1 MADTNSTTSTL
12 NNLLLA
18 WFSRKIIATLVPK
31 TPLIEFAQRDELP
44 LRTGTTATF
53 NGWNRITGASSTL
66 TEGTANSL
74 VALSSRRVVGTIAG
88 YGRGVKLTDL
98 ATMTTIFD
106 AVNGAMERLADSAAE
121 TVERMCQMGI
131 FKADINKNQVSTTNF
146 SGYMSS
152 PASAFS
158 AVTGT
163 HNLSDLQMQF
173 PATFGTSCT
182 ALSAVSKTA
191 PSVSARLSVYSV
203 RKTITVLRGKFAK
216 PFADG
221 YFVGYAHPNA
231 LHCLMKDPTWK
242 DWNQYQNSKET
253 MYKGEVGM
261 AVNGVRFVQS
271 ALCPR
276 YATAAHSVN
285 ATFIFGQQA
294 FGFTSLDGNVKM
306 IVARGPDKSDP
317 FDQQHGP
324 AEEESSTAINLNIGQ
339 PPEAEETEAVL
350 LCLAA

>member
-1 MADTNSTTSTL
+1 MADTNTTTTTL

-44 LRTGTTATF
+44 LRTGITATF
-53 NGWNRITGASSTL
+53 NGWNRITAASSTL

-74 VALSSRRVVGTIAG
+74 IALSSRKVTGTIAG

-98 ATMTTIFD
+98 TTMTTIFD

-121 TVERMCQMGI
+121 TVEVMCQMGI
-131 FKADINKNQVSTTNF
+131 FKADIALNRATSILSV
-146 SGYMSS
+146 YMSS
-152 PASAFS
+152 PASAFC

-163 HNLSDLQMQF
+163 KNTSNKQFQF
-173 PATFGTSCT
+173 PAVFGFSGTK
-182 ALSAVSKTA
+182 LSGINASA
-191 PSVSARLSVYSV
+191 PSTSAQLSVFSV
-203 RKTITVLRGKFAK
+203 RKTVTKLRGVFAK

-231 LHCLMKDPTWK
+231 LHSLMKDPTWK

-276 YATAAHSVN
+276 YAATAHSVN
-285 ATFIFGQQA
+285 LTFIFGQQA

-306 IVARGPDKSDP
+306 IVARGPDKNDP
-317 FDQQHGP
+317 FDQFTDVTYKIYGVALALNP
-324 AEEESSTAINLNIGQ
+324 SAGRILFTAENI
-339 PPEAEETEAVL
+339 
-350 LCLAA
+350 

>member
-1 MADTNSTTSTL
+1 MADTNTTTTTN

-66 TEGTANSL
+66 SEGTANSL
-74 VALSSRRVVGTIAG
+74 IALSSRKVTGTIAG

-98 ATMTTIFD
+98 STMTYIFD

-131 FKADINKNQVSTTNF
+131 YKADINKNQASTTCF
-146 SGYMSS
+146 SSYMSS
-152 PASAFS
+152 VTSAFCS
-158 AVTGT
+158 TTGT
-163 HNLSDLQMQF
+163 HNGDLQFQF
-173 PATFGTSCT
+173 PAIFGASVSR
-182 ALSAVSKTA
+182 LSAVSATA
-191 PSVSARLSVYSV
+191 PTTSAQLSVYSV
-203 RKTITVLRGKFAK
+203 RKTVTALRGRYAK

-231 LHCLMKDPTWK
+231 LHTLMKDNTWK

-271 ALCPR
+271 ALAPR
-276 YATAAHSVN
+276 YAVAAHSVN
-285 ATFIFGQQA
+285 GVFIFGQQA

-317 FDQQHGP
+317 FDQFVDVTYKIYGV
-324 AEEESSTAINLNIGQ
+324 AVALNPSAGRILFVH
-339 PPEAEETEAVL
+339 EKL
-350 LCLAA
+350 

>member
-1 MADTNSTTSTL
+1 MADTNTTSTSL

-44 LRTGTTATF
+44 LRTGVTATF

-66 TEGTANSL
+66 SEGTANSL
-74 VALSSRRVVGTIAG
+74 ISLSSRKVSGTIAG

-131 FKADINKNQVSTTNF
+131 YKANINANQLSTALLSAT
-146 SGYMSS
+146 MSS
-152 PASAFS
+152 PASSFA

-163 HNLSDLQMQF
+163 SGNTNLQFQF
-173 PATFGTSCT
+173 PVVFGASTT
-182 ALSAVSKTA
+182 RLSAVSATA
-191 PSVSARLSVYSV
+191 PTFSAMLSVFSV
-203 RKTITVLRGKFAK
+203 RKTVTKLRAVFAK

-231 LHCLMKDPTWK
+231 LHTLMKDTTWK

-271 ALCPR
+271 ALAPR
-276 YATAAHSVN
+276 YAVAAHSVN
-285 ATFIFGQQA
+285 AVFIFGQQA

-306 IVARGPDKSDP
+306 IVARGPDKNDP
-317 FDQQHGP
+317 FDQFVDVTYKIYGV
-324 AEEESSTAINLNIGQ
+324 AVALNPSAGRI
-339 PPEAEETEAVL
+339 L
-350 LCLAA
+350 LVHEKL

>member
-1 MADTNSTTSTL
+1 MADTNTTTTTL
-12 NNLLLA
+12 NNMLLS

-66 TEGTANSL
+66 SEGTANSL
-74 VALSSRRVVGTIAG
+74 IALSSRKVSGTIAG

-98 ATMTTIFD
+98 TTMTTIFD

-131 FKADINKNQVSTTNF
+131 YKADINKNQVSTTNF
-146 SGYMSS
+146 SAYMSS
-152 PASAFS
+152 VASAFC
-158 AVTGT
+158 ATTGT
-163 HNLSDLQMQF
+163 EANDIQFQF
-173 PATFGTSCT
+173 PAIFGASVTR
-182 ALSAVSKTA
+182 LSAVSKTA
-191 PSVSARLSVYSV
+191 PTFSAMLSTYSI
-203 RKTITVLRGKFAK
+203 RKTVTVLRGKFAK

-231 LHCLMKDPTWK
+231 LHTLMKDTNWK

-271 ALCPR
+271 ALAPR
-276 YATAAHSVN
+276 YAVTAHSVN
-285 ATFIFGQQA
+285 AVFIFGQQA

-306 IVARGPDKSDP
+306 IVARGPDKNDP
-317 FDQQHGP
+317 FDQFVDVTYKIYGV
-324 AEEESSTAINLNIGQ
+324 AVALNPSAGR
-339 PPEAEETEAVL
+339 L
-350 LCLAA
+350 LFVHEKL

>member
-1 MADTNSTTSTL
+1 MADTNTTTSSL

-53 NGWNRITGASSTL
+53 NGWNRITAASSTL
-66 TEGTANSL
+66 AEGTVNSL
-74 VALSSRRVVGTIAG
+74 IALSSRKVSATIAG

-98 ATMTTIFD
+98 TTMTTIFD

-131 FKADINKNQVSTTNF
+131 FKANINANQVTSILST
-146 SGYMSS
+146 YMSS
-152 PASAFS
+152 PVSGFC

-163 HNLSDLQMQF
+163 SNASNLQFQF
-173 PATFGTSCT
+173 PGVFGASVTR
-182 ALSAVSKTA
+182 LSAINAAA
-191 PSVSARLSVYSV
+191 PTTSAQLSVFAV
-203 RKTITVLRGKFAK
+203 RKTVTKLRGVFAK

-231 LHCLMKDPTWK
+231 LHSLMKDNTWK

-271 ALCPR
+271 AICPR
-276 YATAAHSVN
+276 YAATAHSVN
-285 ATFIFGQQA
+285 LTFIFGQQA

-306 IVARGPDKSDP
+306 IVARGPDKNDP
-317 FDQQHGP
+317 FDQFTDVTYKIYGVGVALNP
-324 AEEESSTAINLNIGQ
+324 SAGRILYTAEKVS
-339 PPEAEETEAVL
+339 
-350 LCLAA
+350 

>member
-1 MADTNSTTSTL
+1 MADTNTTTTS
-12 NNLLLA
+12 NGNLLLA

-53 NGWNRITGASSTL
+53 NGWNRITAASSTL
-66 TEGTANSL
+66 SEGTANSL
-74 VALSSRRVVGTIAG
+74 IALSSRKVSGTIVG

-98 ATMTTIFD
+98 ATMTYIFD

-131 FKADINKNQVSTTNF
+131 YKASINGNQLGTILSSV
-146 SGYMSS
+146 MSS
-152 PASAFS
+152 PASAFC

-163 HNLSDLQMQF
+163 SNNTNLQFQF
-173 PATFGTSCT
+173 PVTFGTST
-182 ALSAVSKTA
+182 TRLSAVNATA
-191 PSVSARLSVYSV
+191 PTVSAQLSVYST
-203 RKTITVLRGKFAK
+203 RKTVTVLRGKFAK

-231 LHCLMKDPTWK
+231 LHTLMKDPTWK
-242 DWNQYQNSKET
+242 DWNQYQNSKDT

-271 ALCPR
+271 AIAPR
-276 YATAAHSVN
+276 YATTAHSVN
-285 ATFIFGQQA
+285 LVFIFGQQA

-306 IVARGPDKSDP
+306 IVARGPDKTDP
-317 FDQQHGP
+317 FDQFTDVTYKIYGV
-324 AEEESSTAINLNIGQ
+324 AVALNPSAGRIL
-339 PPEAEETEAVL
+339 AVHEKL
-350 LCLAA
+350 

>member
-1 MADTNSTTSTL
+1 MADTNTTTTSL
-12 NNLLLA
+12 NNLLLS
-18 WFSRKIIATLVPK
+18 WLSRKIIATLVPK

-44 LRTGTTATF
+44 LRTGIMATF

-66 TEGTANSL
+66 SEGVANSL
-74 VALSSRRVVGTIAG
+74 IALSSRKVTATIAG

-98 ATMTTIFD
+98 TTMTTIFD

-131 FKADINKNQVSTTNF
+131 FKANINANQLTSVLST
-146 SGYMSS
+146 YMSS

-158 AVTGT
+158 AITGT
-163 HNLSDLQMQF
+163 TAGSNLQFQF
-173 PATFGTSCT
+173 PVVFGASVTR
-182 ALSAVSKTA
+182 LSAIAALT
-191 PSVSARLSVYSV
+191 PTTSAQLSVFSV
-203 RKTITVLRGKFAK
+203 RKTVTKLRGVFAK

-231 LHCLMKDPTWK
+231 LHSLMKDNTWK

-271 ALCPR
+271 ALAPR
-276 YATAAHSVN
+276 YAAAAHSVN
-285 ATFIFGQQA
+285 LTFIFGQQA

-317 FDQQHGP
+317 FDQFVDVTYKIYGVAVALNP
-324 AEEESSTAINLNIGQ
+324 SAGRILATAEKVN
-339 PPEAEETEAVL
+339 
-350 LCLAA
+350 

>member
-1 MADTNSTTSTL
+1 MADTNTTTSSL
-12 NNLLLA
+12 NNLLLS

-66 TEGTANSL
+66 SEGTANSL
-74 VALSSRRVVGTIAG
+74 IALSSRKVSGTIAG

-98 ATMTTIFD
+98 TTMTTIFD

-131 FKADINKNQVSTTNF
+131 FKAHINKNQVSTTNF
-146 SGYMSS
+146 SAFMSS
-152 PASAFS
+152 LASAFCS
-158 AVTGT
+158 TTGT
-163 HNLSDLQMQF
+163 ENNDIQFQF
-173 PATFGTSCT
+173 PAVIGASVSR
-182 ALSAVSKTA
+182 LSAIGATVATVS
-191 PSVSARLSVYSV
+191 SQLSVYST
-203 RKTITVLRGKFAK
+203 RKTLTKLRGVFSK

-221 YFVGYAHPNA
+221 YYVGYAHPNA

-261 AVNGVRFVQS
+261 AVNGIRFVQS

-276 YATAAHSVN
+276 YAVAAHSIN

-306 IVARGPDKSDP
+306 IVARGPDKNDP
-317 FDQQHGP
+317 FDQFVDVTYKIYGVAVALNP
-324 AEEESSTAINLNIGQ
+324 SAGRILFTAERL
-339 PPEAEETEAVL
+339 
-350 LCLAA
+350 

>member
-1 MADTNSTTSTL
+1 MSDTNTTTTTL

-44 LRTGTTATF
+44 LRTGNTATF
-53 NGWNRITGASSTL
+53 NGWNRITAASSTL

-74 VALSSRRVVGTIAG
+74 IALSSRKVSGTIAG

-98 ATMTTIFD
+98 TTMTTIFD

-121 TVERMCQMGI
+121 TVEVMCQMGI
-131 FKADINKNQVSTTNF
+131 FKADIAANQVTSIL
-146 SGYMSS
+146 SVYMSS
-152 PASAFS
+152 PASAFC

-163 HNLSDLQMQF
+163 KNTSNKQFQF
-173 PATFGTSCT
+173 PAVFGFSGTK
-182 ALSAVSKTA
+182 LSGINASA
-191 PSVSARLSVYSV
+191 PSTSAQLSVYSV
-203 RKTITVLRGKFAK
+203 RKTVTKLRGVYAK

-231 LHCLMKDPTWK
+231 LHSLMKDPTWK

-271 ALCPR
+271 AICPR
-276 YATAAHSVN
+276 YAATAHSVN
-285 ATFIFGQQA
+285 LTFIFGQQA

-306 IVARGPDKSDP
+306 IVARGPDKNDP
-317 FDQQHGP
+317 FDQFTDVTYKIYGVALALNP
-324 AEEESSTAINLNIGQ
+324 SAGRILYTAEKVS
-339 PPEAEETEAVL
+339 
-350 LCLAA
+350 

>member
-1 MADTNSTTSTL
+1 MADTNTTTTSL
-12 NNLLLA
+12 NNLLLS

-66 TEGTANSL
+66 SEGTANSL
-74 VALSSRRVVGTIAG
+74 IALSSRKVSGTIAG

-98 ATMTTIFD
+98 TTMTTIFD

-131 FKADINKNQVSTTNF
+131 YKADINKNQVSTTNF
-146 SGYMSS
+146 SSYMSS
-152 PASAFS
+152 VASAFA

-163 HNLSDLQMQF
+163 HNGDIQFQF
-173 PATFGTSCT
+173 PAVFGASVTR
-182 ALSAVSKTA
+182 LSAVSATA
-191 PSVSARLSVYSV
+191 PTFSAMLSTYSI
-203 RKTITVLRGKFAK
+203 RKTVTVLRSRFAK

-231 LHCLMKDPTWK
+231 LHTLMKDTNWK

-271 ALCPR
+271 ALAPR
-276 YATAAHSVN
+276 YAVAAHSVN
-285 ATFIFGQQA
+285 SVFIFGQQA
-294 FGFTSLDGNVKM
+294 YGFTSLDGNVKM
-306 IVARGPDKSDP
+306 IVARGPDKNDP
-317 FDQQHGP
+317 FDQFVDVTYKIYGV
-324 AEEESSTAINLNIGQ
+324 AVALNPSAGR
-339 PPEAEETEAVL
+339 L
-350 LCLAA
+350 LFVHEKL

>member
-1 MADTNSTTSTL
+1 MADTNTTTSSL
-12 NNLLLA
+12 NNLLLS

-44 LRTGTTATF
+44 LRTGTQATF
-53 NGWNRITGASSTL
+53 NGWNRIVGASVTL

-74 VALSSRRVVGTIAG
+74 VSLSSRKVNATISG

-131 FKADINKNQVSTTNF
+131 YKANINANQLSTALLSAT
-146 SGYMSS
+146 MSS
-152 PASAFS
+152 PASSFCAT
-158 AVTGT
+158 TGT
-163 HNLSDLQMQF
+163 SNQTALQFQF
-173 PATFGTSCT
+173 PVVFGTSCT
-182 ALSAVSKTA
+182 RLSAVSKTA
-191 PSVSARLSVYSV
+191 PTFSTMLSTYSI
-203 RKTITVLRGKFAK
+203 RKTVTVLRSRFAK

-231 LHCLMKDPTWK
+231 LHTLMKDTNWK
-242 DWNQYQNSKET
+242 DWNQYQNSRET

-271 ALCPR
+271 ALAPR
-276 YATAAHSVN
+276 YAVAAHSVN
-285 ATFIFGQQA
+285 AVFIFGQQA
-294 FGFTSLDGNVKM
+294 YGFTSLDGNVKM
-306 IVARGPDKSDP
+306 IVARGPDKNDP
-317 FDQQHGP
+317 FDQFVDVTYKIYGV
-324 AEEESSTAINLNIGQ
+324 AVALNPSAGRI
-339 PPEAEETEAVL
+339 L
-350 LCLAA
+350 LVHELL

>member
-1 MADTNSTTSTL
+1 MADTNTSTTTL

-44 LRTGTTATF
+44 LRNGITATF
-53 NGWNRITGASSTL
+53 NGWNRITAASSTL
-66 TEGTANSL
+66 AEGTANSL
-74 VALSSRRVVGTIAG
+74 IALSSRKVSGTIAG

-98 ATMTTIFD
+98 TTMTTIFD

-131 FKADINKNQVSTTNF
+131 FKASINGNQLTSIL
-146 SGYMSS
+146 SSQMSS
-152 PASAFS
+152 VASAFC

-163 HNLSDLQMQF
+163 TSTTTLQMQF
-173 PATFGTSCT
+173 PVIFGASVGR
-182 ALSAVSKTA
+182 LSAINATA
-191 PSVSARLSVYSV
+191 PSISAQLSVFSV
-203 RKTITVLRGKFAK
+203 RKTVTRLRAIFSK

-231 LHCLMKDPTWK
+231 LHSLLKDPTWK

-253 MYKGEVGM
+253 MYKAEVGM

-276 YATAAHSVN
+276 YAAAAHSVN
-285 ATFIFGQQA
+285 LTFIFGQQA

-306 IVARGPDKSDP
+306 IVARGPDKNDP
-317 FDQQHGP
+317 FDQFTDVTYKIYGVAVALNP
-324 AEEESSTAINLNIGQ
+324 SAGRILATAEKVS
-339 PPEAEETEAVL
+339 
-350 LCLAA
+350 